1 MVLFALGLP
10 SSSNVALALALGGM
24 MLESSF
30 DGDDDGDGQM
40 SNFAE

>member
-10 SSSNVALALALGGM
+10 SSSNVALALGGM